1 MLKTI
6 KENKK
11 TLIEMLKGL
20 AFIAALFIACEIVKN
35 LIIHLAF

>member
-6 KENKK
+6 KENKE

-20 AFIAALFIACEIVKN
+20 AFVAALFIACEIVKS
-35 LIIHLAF
+35 LIIYLAF

>member
-6 KENKK
+6 KENKE

-20 AFIAALFIACEIVKN
+20 AFITALFIACEVVKFLIIN
-35 LIIHLAF
+35 LI

>member
-6 KENKK
+6 KENKE

-20 AFIAALFIACEIVKN
+20 AFVAALFIACEIVKS
-35 LIIHLAF
+35 LIIYLTV